1 MTTTSA
7 NRTAEAQLKTTIEAR
22 QLLKKQ
28 LDALTEQL
36 SKVDEAI
43 IAEFQAQG
51 LKSVDTALGKVTLIQ
66 SNTVVWSEEILKDT
80 LTITQ
85 WNRITERKLNKQLL
99 EAELTIGR
107 IDQSL
112 VEGAKSIKQ
121 SKPYLR

>member
-1 MTTTSA
+1 MTTTTA
-7 NRTAEAQLKTTIEAR
+7 DRIAEAQLKTTIESR

-28 LDALTEQL
+28 LDELTEQL

-51 LKSVDTALGKVTLIQ
+51 LKSVETALGKVTLIQ
-66 SNTVVWSEEILKDT
+66 SNTTVWSEEILKDT
-80 LTITQ
+80 LTSAQ

-107 IDQSL
+107 IDLSL

>member
-1 MTTTSA
+1 MTTIKA
-7 NRTAEAQLKTTIEAR
+7 DRTAEALKTTIESR

-28 LDALTEQL
+28 LDELTEQL
-36 SKVDEAI
+36 SKVDESI

-51 LKSVDTALGKVTLIQ
+51 LKSVETALGKVTLIQ
-66 SNTVVWSEEILKDT
+66 SNTVVWNESVLVET
-80 LTITQ
+80 LSTAQ

-107 IDQSL
+107 IDASL